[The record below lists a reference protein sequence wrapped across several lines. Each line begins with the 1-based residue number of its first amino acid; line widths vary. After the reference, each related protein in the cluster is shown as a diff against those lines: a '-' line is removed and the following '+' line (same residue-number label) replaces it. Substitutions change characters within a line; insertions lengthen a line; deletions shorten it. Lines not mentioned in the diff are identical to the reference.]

1 MNRFKEVLDAFY
13 SEQDKAR
20 TSDDYIA
27 SLAWDTAVDNW
38 DRVMKGVSW
47 ETGTTLFT
55 AVMDSLTITAPENS
69 NVWETA
75 KQYVELVS

>member
-20 TSDDYIA
+20 ASDDYTA

-47 ETGTTLFT
+47 ETGATLFT
-55 AVMDSLTITAPENS
+55 AVMDSLTLQDPENKT
-69 NVWETA
+69 VWETA
-75 KQYVELVS
+75 KEYVELAS